1 MITSSVRSPEPLVS
15 QPSQE
20 AYAELQTAQHRLPN
34 VQMSAPTAPSGEAK
48 PATETKPDEAAPQ
61 PASAAPDKPT
71 TSNPAT
77 IDVRFRIDQKTQDL
91 TVFLLNRATHEVIRT
106 IPPGEQAKLTPGD
119 LVNLFA

>member
-15 QPSQE
+15 QPSPE
-20 AYAELQTAQHRLPN
+20 AYAEIQTAQHRPPN
-34 VQMSAPTAPSGEAK
+34 AQVSAPTPQPGEAK

-61 PASAAPDKPT
+61 PASAAPEKPAA
-71 TSNPAT
+71 SSPAT
-77 IDVRFRIDQKTQDL
+77 IDLRFRVDQKTQDI